1 MLQTYDEYSNYAL
14 FPRLFYL
21 RNMSKLAVAIIGTG
35 NVAWHF
41 SRIFQSEGHSLV
53 GVFARNKEKCETFC
67 REFQTSKIESLSS
80 IPSNVDLILL
90 AVSDEAIED
99 VSSQIKHS
107 ALVIHTSGTTG
118 LKALSNER
126 SGVVWAIHSM
136 RKGIPSSYKQTPFII
151 ETKNES
157 DKAIIYQAFQ
167 SFEKNI
173 FYANSE
179 QRLRIHL
186 AAVVAN
192 NFVNHLFAISEK
204 LVNDSGITFD
214 ILKPMID
221 AHIEGIHNTSPVQL
235 QTGPAIRSDNN
246 TINQHLELLHSQPEL
261 MNLYRMLTESIQK
274 LHHKK

>member
-1 MLQTYDEYSNYAL
+1 
-14 FPRLFYL
+14 
-21 RNMSKLAVAIIGTG
+21 MSKLRVAIIGTG

-41 SRIFQSEGHSLV
+41 CRIFQMEGHTIA
-53 GVFARNKEKCETFC
+53 GVFSRNAENARHFA
-67 REFQTSKIESLSS
+67 IENNTATIDELEN
-80 IPSNVDLILL
+80 IPSDVQLVVL
-90 AVSDEAIED
+90 AVSDEAISE
-99 VSSQIKHS
+99 VSAKIKTE
-107 ALVIHTSGTTG
+107 ALVIHTSGTTP
-118 LKALSNER
+118 LSALSNTR
-126 SGVVWAIHSM
+126 TGVVWAIHSM

-157 DKAIIYQAFQ
+157 DKSIIYQAFH

-173 FYANSE
+173 YYANSE

-192 NFVNHLFAISEK
+192 NFVNHLFTISEK

-214 ILKPMID
+214 IIKPMID
-221 AHIEGIHNTSPVQL
+221 AHVEGIHNTSPLHL
-235 QTGPAIRSDNN
+235 QTGPAIRNDKT

-261 MNLYRMLTESIQK
+261 MNLYQMLTDSIQK